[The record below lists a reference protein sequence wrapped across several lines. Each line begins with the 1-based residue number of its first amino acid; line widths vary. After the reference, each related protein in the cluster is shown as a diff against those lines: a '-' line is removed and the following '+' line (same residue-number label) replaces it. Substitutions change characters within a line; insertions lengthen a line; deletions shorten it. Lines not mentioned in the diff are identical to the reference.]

1 MERQHWCSFCFI
13 PFMNESS
20 LIAHL
25 NIHEQQPRVPCSLCP
40 QTFIHHSQIGY
51 HMRYKH
57 SDCIN
62 KKFVENSESI
72 CRKNITDITTEVE
85 SDSEWPD
92 SSEEEE
98 TVTSSEEEECSEE
111 NYDMVNSDSE
121 SEEEPVEKNS
131 NEINYILARNVND
144 ASANENRESEFDLK
158 GVKTKHVNN
167 SDGHYGN
174 VKSCDVSFLTK
185 LERKKSGRQYLN
197 VTRNIPNLED
207 NSKGRILQQHM
218 NTAFLNSDYSVCSQ
232 RPSYNFSDKDTD
244 SDLREE
250 YHHEKTQVHT
260 KEIVQQIQRVGSDR
274 KNEDILD
281 YGKNKAILSQHD
293 VEDGDELVGA
303 NTEHELA
310 VADEVNS
317 PGQPVWKE
325 AINILKDT
333 FMKKKKRTRKKGM
346 FASTNTVTFSK
357 WLPDNF
363 PVEGVMC
370 GCGRHFKTPTS
381 LLGHLRRKSATAR
394 KSLKLFKKNV

>member
-1 MERQHWCSFCFI
+1 MERQHWCSFCLI
-13 PFMNESS
+13 PFMNEFS

-25 NIHEQQPRVPCSLCP
+25 NIHAQQPPVPCSLCP

-51 HMRYKH
+51 HMRFKH

-72 CRKNITDITTEVE
+72 CRKNFTDITTEVE

-98 TVTSSEEEECSEE
+98 TVTSSEDEECSDES
-111 NYDMVNSDSE
+111 YDMVNSDSE
-121 SEEEPVEKNS
+121 SEEEPVEKKS

-144 ASANENRESEFDLK
+144 ASANENRESEFDIK

-207 NSKGRILQQHM
+207 NSKRHILQQHM

-244 SDLREE
+244 SDLRF
-250 YHHEKTQVHT
+250 V
-260 KEIVQQIQRVGSDR
+260 
-274 KNEDILD
+274 
-281 YGKNKAILSQHD
+281 
-293 VEDGDELVGA
+293 
-303 NTEHELA
+303 
-310 VADEVNS
+310 
-317 PGQPVWKE
+317 
-325 AINILKDT
+325 
-333 FMKKKKRTRKKGM
+333 
-346 FASTNTVTFSK
+346 
-357 WLPDNF
+357 
-363 PVEGVMC
+363 
-370 GCGRHFKTPTS
+370 
-381 LLGHLRRKSATAR
+381 
-394 KSLKLFKKNV
+394 